1 MLNFKGKDWSET
13 QQELVTQD
21 SLPVLQLPWNTFF
34 LEGQGKKI
42 ARSEQSSLPLVLWN
56 GTEFLPWGEVKTPS
70 LIYSGPV
77 MPLVSP
83 ETHILR
89 PNVLHSWDPADT
101 NPSQNTGHQKHH
113 PLLKTNNIHHCDVS
127 FGRTGMR
134 PLIFLVE
141 RKVVSKL
148 WFEICH
154 FMNSKSV
161 SSFSWKREFR
171 DSDMVQVPSC
181 LGEIGFFKV
190 LCFD

>member
-1 MLNFKGKDWSET
+1 MLQFKGNDWSET

-56 GTEFLPWGEVKTPS
+56 GTEFLLWSEVKTPS
-70 LIYSGPV
+70 SFYSGPV

-83 ETHILR
+83 ETPILR
-89 PNVLHSWDPADT
+89 PNVLLSWDPADT
-101 NPSQNTGHQKHH
+101 NPSQNTGDQKRH
-113 PLLKTNNIHHCDVS
+113 PLTKTNNTHHCDLS

-134 PLIFLVE
+134 SLIFLVG

-154 FMNSKSV
+154 CMNSKSV
-161 SSFSWKREFR
+161 NSFSWKRKFG
-171 DSDMVQVPSC
+171 DSHMVQVPSC
-181 LGEIGFFKV
+181 LGEIGFF
-190 LCFD
+190 